1 MISVHDAA
9 NTFIYF
15 ALNGDDEPCT
25 NMRLNKLL
33 YFAQGHALERFGKPL
48 FGADLEAWDWGPVV
62 PEIYRKYKCCG
73 ESPIAATDADFAP
86 DLIPPEV
93 QDLLAEVSVKYE
105 DFSTSAL
112 VKQSHRKGSP
122 WFNTPRN
129 DVIPLAA
136 IADWFKRSEPQLK
149 TANDLLK
156 ERGIVP
162 REATLDTWRERE
174 GGIYRVE
181 EENGFA
187 ARDAQ

>member
-1 MISVHDAA
+1 MVSVHDAA

-48 FGADLEAWDWGPVV
+48 FSANFEAWDWGPVV

-73 ESPIAATDADFAP
+73 DSPIAATDDDFDP
-86 DLIPPEV
+86 DIISPEL

-105 DFSTSAL
+105 GFSTSEL
-112 VKQSHRKGSP
+112 VKLSHRRGSP
-122 WFNTPRN
+122 WFNTPQN
-129 DVIPLAA
+129 EVIPLTD
-136 IADWFKRSEPQLK
+136 ITDWFKRGVPPLK

-156 ERGIVP
+156 ERGVIS
-162 REATLDTWRERE
+162 REATLDTWSERE
-174 GGIYRVE
+174 GGVSRDG

-187 ARDAQ
+187 ARESL